1 MKVLDYRNSF
11 VINTSAKDGVEMNT
25 CRSQV
30 LASCTLTD
38 IEAGQSWE
46 YYLGKECIGEH
57 MYEEIGI
64 AQVPTAEVCV
74 LFGKGESSL
83 QKKFANHDS
92 DVVQSGPTDVPRKG
106 FAGGYAYWTDLQ
118 FKLRTATARPLP
130 STQGITAATLAGE
143 AIVGRTELS
152 DPERGWKATLGYPV
166 CYINVH
172 PPDGRFQVDVGPV
185 LYPDLASTAALVV
198 DRLRLAY
205 VMYNQLDAVEFAL
218 RAPTAVVEG
227 QAAATLHYAEVVKE
241 SAPSALFSLSD

>member
-1 MKVLDYRNSF
+1 
-11 VINTSAKDGVEMNT
+11 MNT

-38 IEAGQSWE
+38 IETGTSWE

-57 MYEEIGI
+57 MYKEIGI
-64 AQVPTAEVCV
+64 AQVPTSEVCV
-74 LFGKGESSL
+74 IFGRGESSL
-83 QKKFANHDS
+83 QKKFANHED

-118 FKLRTATARPLP
+118 FGLTAVDARPLP
-130 STQGITAATLAGE
+130 GTEDITAATLAGE

-166 CYINVH
+166 SYINVH
-172 PPDGRFQVDVGPV
+172 PPEGRFQVDVGPV
-185 LYPDLASTAALVV
+185 LYPDLASTEEWVV

-205 VMYNQLDAVEFAL
+205 VMYNQLDEVEFAL

-227 QAAATLHYAEVVKE
+227 QEAATLHYAEVVKE
-241 SAPSALFSLSD
+241 SAKSELFSLAD